1 MATLCGGAQGDARDD
16 SFDRP
21 SLRPGVVPSAVT
33 RGLEALDAG
42 GDDDGPG
49 SFPDEAAVRCGTLLA
64 VAILRMLTPAPML
77 RPRRAKEARER
88 ARGVAG
94 RAADFVPLDGAMPA
108 KAPSAQRGGDLDGR
122 ESDQSGDE
130 DDVRMCVPTHAHG
143 SSRQSHCADSHV
155 RYSAFVGTT
164 QREPRTRPLP
174 LDTIH
179 AGDMDV
185 ERDDEEE
192 RFAQEQLRAGLLRG
206 VPPAPRAR
214 AAAAETA
221 AGHGHSA
228 AAAMRAAATASAV
241 ALAAAR
247 EGCSRAQVALTATT
261 AELART
267 RDSLSHCEAQILEL
281 EVSGAAAGERYK
293 LVQEFRDYIRD
304 LCECLKD
311 KAPLVEELED
321 HLGRLEE
328 AAAAAY
334 AERADADADDENAPA
349 QAAVAAASG
358 ALARG
363 AGEAAARDAAA
374 AAAAMA
380 SLAGGA
386 SLPPQLDEL
395 GRDLNAARRVNAS
408 RRASSRAARR
418 AKHPPAPGTWTPGQS
433 SESSD
438 GERVSLASGRAAVVG
453 EAGTVFADADDEFST
468 LERVKNRLEAFKRA
482 CGRAYRDAYVGES
495 AAALF
500 APYVRL
506 QLLTWSPVRPA
517 GEREEDTAAGVA
529 LDEQPWFQELFDFGT
544 PGGSDA
550 VADDDM
556 RLVPRLV
563 AKVVIPRVRRA
574 VDTAWRPDRR
584 RQSRRLAAV
593 LGELG
598 PFGQDDADVA
608 TDLTMLHGAVALKLV
623 HAAAAARVPAWAPP
637 ATAAAG
643 ELAHRCD
650 AAAAARA
657 TRVVASIAA
666 FDGVLPA
673 TVLVGPAVNTVL
685 LRQMVPHLQSLAQ
698 HPLGWPAAARRIWRL
713 AQTLPPTW
721 SGVAD
726 AQQGMAALCSVAVAL
741 AGALARAASGPDRP
755 DAATVRAVCETLAL
769 LNRGDDAR
777 ALSAALT

>member
-1 MATLCGGAQGDARDD
+1 MILSIPYADAVLH
-16 SFDRP
+16 S
-21 SLRPGVVPSAVT
+21 
-33 RGLEALDAG
+33 
-42 GDDDGPG
+42 
-49 SFPDEAAVRCGTLLA
+49 
-64 VAILRMLTPAPML
+64 
-77 RPRRAKEARER
+77 RRAKQARER

-94 RAADFVPLDGAMPA
+94 RAADFVPLDGAVPA
-108 KAPSAQRGGDLDGR
+108 KAPAAQRGGHADRDGR

-130 DDVRMCVPTHAHG
+130 DDVRVCVPEHAPC
-143 SSRQSHCADSHV
+143 SDLLPSELTLTPRHV
-155 RYSAFVGTT
+155 RHSAFVGAT
-164 QREPRTRPLP
+164 QREPLTRPGRP
-174 LDTIH
+174 DAPH
-179 AGDMDV
+179 AVDMDD

-192 RFAQEQLRAGLLRG
+192 RFAQEQLHRAGLLRG
-206 VPPAPRAR
+206 VAPAPRAR
-214 AAAAETA
+214 AAPAETVS
-221 AGHGHSA
+221 GQGHSA
-228 AAAMRAAATASAV
+228 AAAMRSAAAASAA
-241 ALAAAR
+241 ALAAVR
-247 EGCSRAQVALTATT
+247 EGCSRAQGALTATT

-267 RDSLSHCEAQILEL
+267 RESLSHCEAQIQEL
-281 EVSGAAAGERYK
+281 EVSGAASGERYK

-334 AERADADADDENAPA
+334 AERADADSDDESAPA
-349 QAAVAAASG
+349 AAAVAAATG

-363 AGEAAARDAAA
+363 AGEAVARDAAA

-386 SLPPQLDEL
+386 SLPPELDEL
-395 GRDLNAARRVNAS
+395 GRDKNAARRVNAT

-438 GERVSLASGRAAVVG
+438 GERVSLVSGLAAVAG

-468 LERVKNRLEAFKRA
+468 LARVKARLEGFKRA

-495 AAALF
+495 APALF

-506 QLLTWSPVRPA
+506 QLLTWSPVRPR
-517 GEREEDTAAGVA
+517 GEQEGDVTGGVA
-529 LDEQPWFQELFDFGT
+529 LDEQPWFQELFDFG
-544 PGGSDA
+544 PPDA
-550 VADDDM
+550 AGDQDADL
-556 RLVPRLV
+556 RLIPSLV
-563 AKVVIPRVRRA
+563 SKVVIPRVRRA

-584 RQSRRLAAV
+584 RHARRLAAV

-598 PFGQDDADVA
+598 PFGQDDTDVA
-608 TDLTMLHGAVALKLV
+608 TDLTLLHGAVALKLV
-623 HAAAAARVPAWAPP
+623 QAATAAKVPAWAPH
-637 ATAAAG
+637 ATAVAG
-643 ELAHRCD
+643 DLSLRCA

-673 TVLVGPAVNTVL
+673 TVLVGPAVNTVV
-685 LRQMVPHLQSLAQ
+685 LRHLVPHLQLLAQ
-698 HPLGWPAAARRIWRL
+698 HPLGWPAAARRMRRL
-713 AQTLPPTW
+713 AQVLPPTW
-721 SGVAD
+721 GGMTD
-726 AQQGMAALCSVAVAL
+726 AQQGMAALASVAVAL
-741 AGALARAASGPDRP
+741 AGALTRAAPGPDRP
-755 DAATVRAVCETLAL
+755 DATSVQAVCETLAL

-777 ALSAALT
+777 ALSAALAM

>member
-1 MATLCGGAQGDARDD
+1 
-16 SFDRP
+16 
-21 SLRPGVVPSAVT
+21 
-33 RGLEALDAG
+33 
-42 GDDDGPG
+42 
-49 SFPDEAAVRCGTLLA
+49 
-64 VAILRMLTPAPML
+64 
-77 RPRRAKEARER
+77 
-88 ARGVAG
+88 
-94 RAADFVPLDGAMPA
+94 
-108 KAPSAQRGGDLDGR
+108 
-122 ESDQSGDE
+122 
-130 DDVRMCVPTHAHG
+130 
-143 SSRQSHCADSHV
+143 
-155 RYSAFVGTT
+155 
-164 QREPRTRPLP
+164 
-174 LDTIH
+174 
-179 AGDMDV
+179 
-185 ERDDEEE
+185 
-192 RFAQEQLRAGLLRG
+192 
-206 VPPAPRAR
+206 
-214 AAAAETA
+214 
-221 AGHGHSA
+221 
-228 AAAMRAAATASAV
+228 MRAAATASAA
-241 ALAAAR
+241 ALAAVR
-247 EGCSRAQVALTATT
+247 EGCSRAQGALTATT

-267 RDSLSHCEAQILEL
+267 RESLSHCEAQILEL
-281 EVSGAAAGERYK
+281 EVSGAASGERYK

-334 AERADADADDENAPA
+334 AERADADADDESAPA

-386 SLPPQLDEL
+386 SLPPELDEL
-395 GRDLNAARRVNAS
+395 GRDKNAARRVNAS
-408 RRASSRAARR
+408 RRASGRAARR

-438 GERVSLASGRAAVVG
+438 GERVSLASGHAAVTG
-453 EAGTVFADADDEFST
+453 EAATVFADADEDFST
-468 LERVKNRLEAFKRA
+468 LERVKTRLEAFKRA

-506 QLLTWSPVRPA
+506 QLLAWSPVRPG
-517 GEREEDTAAGVA
+517 GEREEDTTAGVA
-529 LDEQPWFQELFDFGT
+529 LDEQPWFQELFDFG
-544 PGGSDA
+544 PPAGGDA
-550 VADDDM
+550 VLPDDDM
-556 RLVPRLV
+556 RLIPRLV

-584 RQSRRLAAV
+584 RHARRLAAV
-593 LGELG
+593 LAELG

-623 HAAAAARVPAWAPP
+623 HAAAAARVPAWAPL

-643 ELAHRCD
+643 ELAQRCS

-666 FDGVLPA
+666 FDGVLPTA
-673 TVLVGPAVNTVL
+673 VLVGPAVNTVV
-685 LRQMVPHLQSLAQ
+685 LRHMVPHLQSLAQ
-698 HPLGWPAAARRIWRL
+698 HPLGWPVATRRMRRL
-713 AQTLPPTW
+713 AQALPQTW
-721 SGVAD
+721 SGSAD
-726 AQQGMAALCSVAVAL
+726 AQQGMVALGSVAVGL
-741 AGALARAASGPDRP
+741 AGALASAASGPDRP
-755 DAATVRAVCETLAL
+755 DATTVRAVCETLAL

-777 ALSAALT
+777 ALECQLALRE

>member
-1 MATLCGGAQGDARDD
+1 MAWKHWTPAATTTAPAASPTRLLSGAALA
-16 SFDRP
+16 
-21 SLRPGVVPSAVT
+21 SLHVI
-33 RGLEALDAG
+33 
-42 GDDDGPG
+42 
-49 SFPDEAAVRCGTLLA
+49 
-64 VAILRMLTPAPML
+64 AILLTPVPVP

-108 KAPSAQRGGDLDGR
+108 KAPAAQRGGDRDGR

-130 DDVRMCVPTHAHG
+130 DDVRVCVPEHAPG
-143 SSRQSHCADSHV
+143 SSRQSQRTDNDV
-155 RYSAFVGTT
+155 RRSAFVGTT
-164 QREPRTRPLP
+164 QREPRTRPP
-174 LDTIH
+174 PSDAAR
-179 AGDMDV
+179 AGDMYV

-192 RFAQEQLRAGLLRG
+192 RFAQEQLHRAGLLRG
-206 VPPAPRAR
+206 IAPAPRAR
-214 AAAAETA
+214 AAAADTA
-221 AGHGHSA
+221 SGQGHSA
-228 AAAMRAAATASAV
+228 AAAMRAAATASAA
-241 ALAAAR
+241 ALAAVR
-247 EGCSRAQVALTATT
+247 EGCSRAQGALTATT

-281 EVSGAAAGERYK
+281 EVSGAASGERYK
-293 LVQEFRDYIRD
+293 LVQEFRHYVRD

-334 AERADADADDENAPA
+334 AERADADADDESAPA

-363 AGEAAARDAAA
+363 AGEAGAKDAAA

-386 SLPPQLDEL
+386 SLPPELDEL
-395 GRDLNAARRVNAS
+395 GRDKNAARRVNAS

-468 LERVKNRLEAFKRA
+468 LERVKTRLEAFKRA

-529 LDEQPWFQELFDFGT
+529 LDEQPWFQELFDFGP
-544 PGGSDA
+544 PGGGDA
-550 VADDDM
+550 VTDDDM
-556 RLVPRLV
+556 RLIPRLV

-584 RQSRRLAAV
+584 RHARRLAAV

-623 HAAAAARVPAWAPP
+623 QAAAAARVPAWAPP
-637 ATAAAG
+637 ATATAG
-643 ELAHRCD
+643 ELAQRCA

-666 FDGVLPA
+666 FAGVLPA

-685 LRQMVPHLQSLAQ
+685 LCQMVPHLQSLAQ
-698 HPLGWPAAARRIWRL
+698 HPLGWPAAARRMRRL
-713 AQTLPPTW
+713 AQALPQTW

-726 AQQGMAALCSVAVAL
+726 AQQGMAALGSVALEL
-741 AGALARAASGPDRP
+741 AGALARAAPGPDRP
-755 DAATVRAVCETLAL
+755 DAATMKAVCETLAL

-777 ALSAALT
+777 ALSAALTT